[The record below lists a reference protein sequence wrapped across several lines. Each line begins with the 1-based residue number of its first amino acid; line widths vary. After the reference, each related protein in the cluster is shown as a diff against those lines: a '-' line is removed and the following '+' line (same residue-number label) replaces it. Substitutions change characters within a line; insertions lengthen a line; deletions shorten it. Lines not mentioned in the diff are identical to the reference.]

1 MGTADA
7 EERSDAA
14 PEFRGI
20 DRLMMRYSRWRRRRL
35 TSLTEVPLATLGLQ
49 TLYLCVCIAADGIL
63 LPWAVTAVAGG
74 FSLLVFAALFVPAAV
89 VEVLVYRGMKAQ
101 TPGKA

>member
-7 EERSDAA
+7 DERSDGA
-14 PEFRGI
+14 PDFRGI

-49 TLYLCVCIAADGIL
+49 TLYLCVCILADGIL
-63 LPWAVTAVAGG
+63 LPWAVEAIAGG
-74 FSLLVFAALFVPAAV
+74 FSLLPFVAIFVPAAV
-89 VEVLVYRGMKAQ
+89 VEALVYRGMKAT